1 MNWLKKLLN
10 GALNGFKSD
19 LYREIG
25 RAQDKLRDGRSTQV
39 VVDALHSAIADLLA
53 KARLPLPLGAILAS
67 ILMMVDWDSLAATP
81 SEDAIKEL
89 ERLRKRIEGA
99 RL

>member
-1 MNWLKKLLN
+1 MNWLKKILN

-19 LYREIG
+19 LYREID
-25 RAQDKLRDGRSTQV
+25 RAIWKLENGETTAMA
-39 VVDALHSAIADLLA
+39 VDALHSKIADLLA

-67 ILMMVDWDSLAATP
+67 ILMMVDWGELGRKPAA
-81 SEDAIKEL
+81 DAVAEL
-89 ERLRKRIEGA
+89 GRIRKRIEGA